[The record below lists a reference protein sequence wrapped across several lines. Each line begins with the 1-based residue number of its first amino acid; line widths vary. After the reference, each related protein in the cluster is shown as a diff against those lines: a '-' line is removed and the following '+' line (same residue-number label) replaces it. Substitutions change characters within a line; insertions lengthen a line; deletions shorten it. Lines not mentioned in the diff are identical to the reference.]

1 MVLISTFVQIERRLF
16 LSKFFPV
23 VVVSLIFPVVKNMN
37 EVRSAVWRVGL
48 GCQLKMKDGLRLG
61 PRFGLLTDFVPKCEA
76 ITD

>member
-48 GCQLKMKDGLRLG
+48 GCQLKSHV
-61 PRFGLLTDFVPKCEA
+61 VPISMA
-76 ITD
+76 IAKSVR